1 MKRKIGVVIM
11 FGLIC
16 ISILSGCGSQ
26 INENKTD
33 FEELDVDYVIN
44 DDGTY
49 TQKDINY
56 NYKIE
61 VSGVEE
67 EKPITFV
74 ILTNDKTISV
84 DNVADSLKKSEVS
97 IDIINIANG
106 CVFQRYFW
114 INYTPIFAI
123 YLCFLLFCKIG
134 F

>member
-1 MKRKIGVVIM
+1 MKRKIGIAIM

-16 ISILSGCGSQ
+16 ISILNGCGSST
-26 INENKTD
+26 NENKTD

-49 TQKDINY
+49 TYKDINY

-74 ILTNDKTISV
+74 ILTNDKTISF
-84 DNVADSLKKSEVS
+84 DDVADSLKKSEVS
-97 IDIINIANG
+97 IEEPQFIILG
-106 CVFQRYFW
+106 WY
-114 INYTPIFAI
+114 
-123 YLCFLLFCKIG
+123 
-134 F
+134 